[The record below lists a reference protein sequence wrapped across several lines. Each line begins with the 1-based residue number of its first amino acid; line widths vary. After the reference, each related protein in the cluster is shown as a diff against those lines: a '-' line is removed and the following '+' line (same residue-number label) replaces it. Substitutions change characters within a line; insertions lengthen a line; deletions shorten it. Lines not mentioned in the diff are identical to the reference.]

1 MRILN
6 RPDLDRPIPKG
17 SISVICVAL
26 MIALPVAEIPFRR
39 VLGLNQQTYQRLKL
53 ALGLQLRRQVFV
65 AVCDDL
71 VLRDRLAAQ
80 LQTDLAA
87 GDPPMRLVTLRL
99 NATQPNPIA
108 QMSDWIEQARE
119 RPIFQIV
126 GVEQLTRQ
134 PAAVQRQFL
143 TNLQTFDRAFGSL
156 ECNLLLWMPQPW
168 FRSIRQSAPDF
179 WQLHTG
185 VFEFVGDPTPLQPV
199 VEPIRPIAER
209 SEPNLDT
216 PESDFDPEAIFVT
229 APLPDRKLIEPAAA
243 LMPTEDRSSKIA
255 ILPTKQRQI
264 VDPIAQP
271 LIDRIEQLHQQQAPA
286 ETLSEAYRSLANLYR
301 DRIDQGDAS
310 DKTWQRSIETYEQVL
325 VWLPETAPQ
334 WADVLNDLG
343 NLHWG
348 RSRSSD
354 PVFHLQQA
362 IELYELALYKTDQPQ
377 TLAML
382 QNNLGAAYADL
393 ARYENPAEAL
403 QNAIA
408 AYQQALQNRSSQ
420 SDPQRYASTQNNLGT
435 AHWNLAQHQQPLENL
450 RGAIAA
456 YSEALHFYRPEQ
468 DSLNYAMIQNNLGT
482 AYWNIAQY
490 ERPQDWLRLALSSYA
505 QALRYRTATAAPAA
519 FAATQSNLG
528 TACWH
533 LANCTDDPE
542 MQRSYLQRA
551 VAAYEAAIDT
561 ASQLDSALSF
571 DIFATQNNLGLA
583 YHQLAIDPQE
593 TADDRSAQ
601 LERSLHHHL
610 QALQGWQTSPLR
622 QTALDSVLQTMRAIY
637 EQGGIFA
644 TNQAFAKIPAN
655 LLPELL
661 PQL

>member
-1 MRILN
+1 
-6 RPDLDRPIPKG
+6 
-17 SISVICVAL
+17 

-87 GDPPMRLVTLRL
+87 GEPPMRLVTLRL
-99 NATQPNPIA
+99 NATQANPIA

-119 RPIFQIV
+119 QPTFQIV

-143 TNLQTFDRAFGSL
+143 TNLQTFDRTFGHL
-156 ECNLLLWMPQPW
+156 DCNLLLWMPQPW
-168 FRSIRQSAPDF
+168 FRSIRQSAPGF
-179 WQLHTG
+179 WQIHTG
-185 VFEFVGDPTPLQPV
+185 VFEFVGDPTPLQPI
-199 VEPIRPIAER
+199 VEPLRPIAER
-209 SEPNLDT
+209 SQPDLDT
-216 PESDFDPEAIFVT
+216 PESNLDAEAMLVPAAMPNRQQLEEF
-229 APLPDRKLIEPAAA
+229 PAAA
-243 LMPTEDRSSKIA
+243 ALIPTEDRSSKIA
-255 ILPTKQRQI
+255 ILPAKKGRLI
-264 VDPIAQP
+264 EDPIAQP
-271 LIDRIEQLHQQQAPA
+271 LLDRIEQLHQQQAAA
-286 ETLSEAYRSLANLYR
+286 ETLAEAYRALANLYR

-310 DKTWQRSIETYEQVL
+310 DTTWQRAIEAYEQVL
-325 VWLPETAPQ
+325 VWLPETASQ

-348 RSRSSD
+348 RSRHSD
-354 PVFHLQQA
+354 PVPHLQQA
-362 IELYELALYKTDQPQ
+362 IELYELALYKTEQPQ
-377 TLAML
+377 ILGML

-393 ARYENPAEAL
+393 ARYENPTEAL

-408 AYQQALQNRSSQ
+408 AYQQALQNRSPQ

-435 AHWNLAQHQQPLENL
+435 AHWNLAQHQQPLDNL

-468 DSLNYAMIQNNLGT
+468 DPLNYAMIQNNLGT

-505 QALRYRTATAAPAA
+505 QALRYRTATVSPAA

-533 LANCTDDPE
+533 LANCTDDPQ

-561 ASQLDSALSF
+561 AATLDSTLSF

-583 YHQLAIDPQE
+583 YHQLAIDPHE
-593 TADDRSAQ
+593 TTDDRSAQ
-601 LERSLHHHL
+601 LEQSLHHHL
-610 QALQGWQTSPLR
+610 QALQGWQNSPLR
-622 QTALDSVLQTMRAIY
+622 QTALDSVLQTMRSIY
-637 EQGGIFA
+637 EQGGIYA
-644 TNQAFAKIPAN
+644 QNQAFAKLPAN

>member
-1 MRILN
+1 
-6 RPDLDRPIPKG
+6 
-17 SISVICVAL
+17 

-53 ALGLQLRRQVFV
+53 ALGLQLRRQMFV

-87 GDPPMRLVTLRL
+87 GEPPMRLVTLRL
-99 NATQPNPIA
+99 NANQPNPIA
-108 QMSDWIEQARE
+108 QMSNWIEQARE
-119 RPIFQIV
+119 RPVFQIV

-143 TNLQTFDRAFGSL
+143 TNLQTFDRTFGSL

-168 FRSIRQSAPDF
+168 LRSICQSAPSF

-199 VEPIRPIAER
+199 VEPIRLVAER
-209 SEPNLDT
+209 SEPNLDAGD
-216 PESDFDPEAIFVT
+216 EVDPQAMLVA
-229 APLPDRKLIEPAAA
+229 APLPDRKLIEDFPAAA
-243 LMPTEDRSSKIA
+243 LTPIEDRNSKIA
-255 ILPTKQRQI
+255 VLPAKQHRRI
-264 VDPIAQP
+264 DDPIAQP
-271 LIDRIEQLHQQQAPA
+271 LIDRIEQLHQQQASA
-286 ETLSEAYRSLANLYR
+286 ETLAEAYRSLANLYR
-301 DRIDQGDAS
+301 DRLDQGDSS
-310 DKTWQRSIETYEQVL
+310 DATWQRAIETYEQVL

-343 NLHWG
+343 NLYWG
-348 RSRSSD
+348 RSRSFD
-354 PVFHLQQA
+354 PIPHLQQA
-362 IELYELALYKTDQPQ
+362 IELYELALYKTEQPQ
-377 TLAML
+377 ILAML

-408 AYQQALQNRSSQ
+408 AYQQALQNRSPQ

-456 YSEALHFYRPEQ
+456 YSAALHFYRPEQ
-468 DSLNYAMIQNNLGT
+468 DPLNYAMIQNNLGT

-505 QALRYRTATAAPAA
+505 QALRYRTATAVPAA

-533 LANCTDDPE
+533 LANCVDDPE
-542 MQRSYLQRA
+542 MQRSYLQKA
-551 VAAYEAAIDT
+551 VAAYQAAIDT
-561 ASQLDSALSF
+561 AATLDSALSF

-583 YHQLAIDPQE
+583 YHQLAIDPHE
-593 TADDRSAQ
+593 ATDDRSSQ
-601 LERSLHHHL
+601 LERALHYHL
-610 QALQGWQTSPLR
+610 QALQGWQNSPLR
-622 QTALDSVLQTMRAIY
+622 QTALDSVLQTMRSIY
-637 EQGGIFA
+637 EQGGILA
-644 TNQAFAKIPAN
+644 QNQAFAKIPAN